1 MVFMRQKIAA
11 FMKIIYNELPAALR
25 SDLPPENLKKMLLA
39 GSTSQR
45 KKAQDTQLSLF
56 ANYQPALATVQ
67 LQH

>member
-45 KKAQDTQLSLF
+45 KKAQDT
-56 ANYQPALATVQ
+56 NYQPALATVQ